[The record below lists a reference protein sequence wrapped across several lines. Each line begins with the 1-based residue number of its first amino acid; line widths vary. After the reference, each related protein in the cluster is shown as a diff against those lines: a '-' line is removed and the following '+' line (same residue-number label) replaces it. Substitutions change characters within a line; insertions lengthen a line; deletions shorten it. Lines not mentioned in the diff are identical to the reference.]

1 MSPRDNYFLI
11 FFKGAAMGAANV
23 IPGVSGGTIAFIT
36 GIYERLIG
44 ALRGFDL
51 VALKLA
57 RDFKFRSL
65 AKKVDLWFLAAL
77 GAGVLAS
84 LLTVAK
90 LLKALFRDHE
100 VMTWA
105 FFFGLILAS
114 VYFVGNMVRRWGVV
128 PVAALIFGVVVAA
141 GIAFL
146 KPASQNDSVLYLV
159 LCGVVAICSM
169 IVPGLSG
176 SFVLILMGN
185 YTLVMLDAVPSLN
198 LKVLLPVAV
207 GAGVG
212 IIVFARFLDWVFKKH
227 HDTAVALLTGFVAG
241 SLLIIWPWKNVIPL
255 LGANGEPVLRRGEV
269 KVAGYEWILPDF
281 SAGGTWLAF
290 GLVVLGVASV
300 WFIEKTGSSRGK
312 WE

>member
-1 MSPRDNYFLI
+1 
-11 FFKGAAMGAANV
+11 
-23 IPGVSGGTIAFIT
+23 
-36 GIYERLIG
+36 
-44 ALRGFDL
+44 
-51 VALKLA
+51 
-57 RDFKFRSL
+57 
-65 AKKVDLWFLAAL
+65 
-77 GAGVLAS
+77 
-84 LLTVAK
+84 
-90 LLKALFRDHE
+90 
-100 VMTWA
+100 MTWA